1 MEITHLQLDNI
12 TGQYRKAC
20 NWRERM
26 DLAVT
31 FFQSLLLL
39 HQKNSCEA
47 KQGLVPQVSHLDLF
61 QITTEMLFQQS
72 GYCYHKL
79 LNTTLFHQ
87 KSLWK
92 GGVYLNV
99 DNNILKNNHFFVN
112 NLTSATFKLFGAALV
127 CFAVVFFNYNIFKK
141 NQSTKERYQLAYY
154 LDKHLPL
161 AKDLKYNPRSTVS
174 KRIMLKIEYSSEEEP
189 AQL

>member
-1 MEITHLQLDNI
+1 M
-12 TGQYRKAC
+12 
-20 NWRERM
+20 
-26 DLAVT
+26 
-31 FFQSLLLL
+31 
-39 HQKNSCEA
+39 
-47 KQGLVPQVSHLDLF
+47 
-61 QITTEMLFQQS
+61 
-72 GYCYHKL
+72 
-79 LNTTLFHQ
+79 
-87 KSLWK
+87 
-92 GGVYLNV
+92 YLNV

-174 KRIMLKIEYSSEEEP
+174 KRIMLKIEYSREEEP